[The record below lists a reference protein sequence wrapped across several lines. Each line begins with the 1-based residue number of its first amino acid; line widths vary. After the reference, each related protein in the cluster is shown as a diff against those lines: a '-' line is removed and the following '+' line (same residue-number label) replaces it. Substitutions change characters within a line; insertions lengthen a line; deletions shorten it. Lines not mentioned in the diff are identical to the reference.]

1 MSGFRLH
8 INDFVVSDTT
18 EGSTVE
24 NGKIT
29 NSNGTYGYTHDADG
43 VKRCLLDLCEPL
55 MTKEGNGYGWELNT
69 ELCPDNT
76 PVLMKDSLDVYGLFF
91 KNTTVHKNLMILLP
105 LHGYMQ
111 ARYSTQQ
118 TSKQNYGFPGYEISP
133 KSYAYSSDSEVYMY
147 STDICMSM
155 TYTDSDVWD
164 LSHRTCDSEFY
175 PSNRSPVIFLA
186 TCNYTSNYTTDP
198 RWSLVGKGT
207 SDTYTLSNNNANSG
221 PMLGK
226 SCRYMVLFDE
236 FGNIGIGAS
245 YNKMLPSLAFVGD
258 FYSSKLEDQDN
269 RPTSLGGYFS
279 VNPLDGCSIFY
290 TGAGTYASNHYT
302 DAAGQATTRFKDF
315 QPLTGV
321 PSDYYMSESTPPH
334 MSIVNPTLRV
344 DNYNYKTAHQLYTKN
359 GYMNPDIIR
368 GISPSSITFGQTY
381 SNKQWCCIS
390 HPIKGSIPTA
400 HMLSATMY
408 NNYNYSDDSLSYPL
422 INGIL
427 IHWDGE
433 YNGIKTIV

>member
-18 EGSTVE
+18 TAGSTTE

-69 ELCPDNT
+69 DLCPDNI

-105 LHGYMQ
+105 LHGYKWI
-111 ARYSTQQ
+111 YHLGQQ
-118 TSKQNYGFPGYEISP
+118 TSIHNYGFPSYEISP
-133 KSYAYSSDSEVYMY
+133 KCYSSGYETRMY
-147 STDICMSM
+147 VTDICMSM
-155 TYTDSDVWD
+155 TYTDSDVWN
-164 LSHRTCDSEFY
+164 LSHRTCDSGFY
-175 PSNRSPVIFLA
+175 PQNRSPVMFLA
-186 TCNYTSNYTTDP
+186 TDQGTQEYTSDP

-207 SDTYTLSNNNANSG
+207 SDTYKLSTNNANSG

-226 SCRYMVLFDE
+226 SCRYMILFDE
-236 FGNIGIGAS
+236 LGNIGIGAS

-279 VNPLDGCSIFY
+279 VNPLYAASIFY
-290 TGAGTYASNHYT
+290 TGAGQYGENHYSNT
-302 DAAGQATTRFKDF
+302 SGQAATRFKDF
-315 QPLTGV
+315 QPLTGE
-321 PSDYYMSESTPPH
+321 PSDYYASESTPPH

-344 DNYNYKTAHQLYTKN
+344 DSYNYKTAHQLYTKN
-359 GYMNPDIIR
+359 GYMNPDVIR

-381 SNKQWCCIS
+381 SDKQWCCIS
-390 HPIKGSIPTA
+390 HPIRGSVPTA
-400 HMLSATMY
+400 YMLSATMY
-408 NNYNYSDDSLSYPL
+408 NNYSYSMM
-422 INGIL
+422 I
-427 IHWDGE
+427 
-433 YNGIKTIV
+433 

>member
-18 EGSTVE
+18 TVGSTVE

-69 ELCPDNT
+69 ELCPDNI

-105 LHGYMQ
+105 LHGYRQ

-118 TSKQNYGFPGYEISP
+118 ISNQNYSFPGYEISP
-133 KSYAYSSDSEVYMY
+133 KNTGRVGDETYIYVS
-147 STDICMSM
+147 DICVSM

-164 LSHRTCDSEFY
+164 LSYRTCDSGFY
-175 PSNRSPVIFLA
+175 PSNRSPLMFLA
-186 TCNYTSNYTTDP
+186 VFVDTGTHDSDP
-198 RWSLVGKGT
+198 RWSLVGKGN
-207 SDTYTLSNNNANSG
+207 SDTYPWNSNNSNSG
-221 PMLGK
+221 PVLGK
-226 SCRYMVLFDE
+226 SCRYMILFDE
-236 FGNIGIGAS
+236 FGNVGIGAS

-258 FYSSKLEDQDN
+258 FYESKLDEADD
-269 RPTSLGGYFS
+269 RPTSLGCYFS
-279 VNPLDGCSIFY
+279 VNNVNERLFY
-290 TGAGTYASNHYT
+290 TGASSYSGNHYNAT
-302 DAAGQATTRFKDF
+302 GYAATRIKDF
-315 QPLTGV
+315 VPLTGE
-321 PSDYYMSESTPPH
+321 PSDYYSGEDITPVPH
-334 MSIVNPTLRV
+334 TSIVNPTLRI
-344 DNYNYKTAHQLYTKN
+344 DNYNYKTAHQLYNQN
-359 GYMNPDIIR
+359 GYLNSNVIR
-368 GISPSSITFGQTY
+368 GISPLSITFGQTY
-381 SNKQWCCIS
+381 SNKQWCCLS
-390 HPIKGSIPTA
+390 HPINGVIPTNC
-400 HMLSATMY
+400 MLSATIY
-408 NNYNYSDDSLSYPL
+408 NKTDYGSANMTYPL